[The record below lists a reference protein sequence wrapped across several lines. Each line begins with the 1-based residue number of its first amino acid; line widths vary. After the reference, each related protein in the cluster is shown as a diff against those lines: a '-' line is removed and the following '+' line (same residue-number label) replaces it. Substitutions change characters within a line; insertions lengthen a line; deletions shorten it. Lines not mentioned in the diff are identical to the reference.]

1 MNNDVEQ
8 VLANWIELALSPSG
22 KLPHDMLPSRWVA
35 EKFLRW
41 WRDDFEGHLDE
52 RLSDAE
58 TALARIREQL
68 QQQGGWDKFGEAL
81 HECAH
86 LSEAL
91 EILRGTILPKK
102 E

>member
-1 MNNDVEQ
+1 MDNNVEQ
-8 VLANWIELALSPSG
+8 VLANWIELALSPTG
-22 KLPHDMLPSRWVA
+22 ELPKDVPPSRWVA

-41 WRDDFEGHLDE
+41 WRNDFEGHLDAS
-52 RLSDAE
+52 LGDAE
-58 TALARIREQL
+58 TALSSIREQL
-68 QQQGGWDKFGEAL
+68 QQRGGWEKFGEAL

-91 EILRGTILPKK
+91 ETIRGTVLPKQ